1 MLGSEV
7 CLKHNYF
14 ACQSIIRKICM
25 AAFEAFKNIDVLS
38 EEKKEDSSISKSFRT
53 PNLICE
59 KNE

>member
-14 ACQSIIRKICM
+14 ACESIIRKICM

-38 EEKKEDSSISKSFRT
+38 ENKKRRLLYF
-53 PNLICE
+53 
-59 KNE
+59 